1 MMCFSVL
8 RGGRAALLLAAALA
22 ACEPSDPP
30 VPGPSSDD
38 PLSGVW
44 STRLVMTNPLV
55 GHGVPPD
62 TVRGTITLLRDDRR
76 GQVPG
81 LGGRP
86 THIGAHT
93 LHLDAFGITLRE
105 DVVPGVAARR
115 PAADSV
121 EMAFELAGADQ
132 AFTLR
137 GHLAG
142 DSLIVAGWHYSDRAT
157 GGAAGRA
164 VLRRTR

>member
-1 MMCFSVL
+1 MLHDTFR
-8 RGGRAALLLAAALA
+8 RGRRAALPLALALA
-22 ACEPSDPP
+22 ACERPDPSPP
-30 VPGPSSDD
+30 APSADD

-44 STRLVMTNPLV
+44 STRLVTTNPLV
-55 GHGVPPD
+55 GHRIPPD

-86 THIGAHT
+86 THVGAHT

-105 DVVPGVAARR
+105 DVVPGVAARLL
-115 PAADSV
+115 PGDSV
-121 EMAFELAGADQ
+121 EIAFESARGDPLFAV
-132 AFTLR
+132 R
-137 GHLAG
+137 GHLVA
-142 DSLIVAGWHYSDRAT
+142 DSIIARWHYSDRST

-164 VLRRTR
+164 LLRRTQ

>member
-1 MMCFSVL
+1 MKCFSVP
-8 RGGRAALLLAAALA
+8 RGGHAALLLAATLA
-22 ACEPSDPP
+22 ACEPPDPP
-30 VPGPSSDD
+30 VPSPSEED

-44 STRLVMTNPLV
+44 STRLVMTHPLV
-55 GHGVPPD
+55 GHGIPAD

-115 PAADSV
+115 LPPDSV
-121 EMAFELAGADQ
+121 EMALELAGADQ
-132 AFTLR
+132 AFTVR

-142 DSLIVAGWHYSDRAT
+142 DSLIVAGWHYSGRAT